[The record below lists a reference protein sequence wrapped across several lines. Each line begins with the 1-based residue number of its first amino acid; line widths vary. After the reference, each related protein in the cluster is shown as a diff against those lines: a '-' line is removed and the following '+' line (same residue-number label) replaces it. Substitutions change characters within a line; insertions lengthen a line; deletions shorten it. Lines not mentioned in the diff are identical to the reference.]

1 MSSYRPENLLH
12 YYAWYLKQKTNKKK
26 QKEHEDA
33 KMIGDSDKRPNNLG
47 TMNDV
52 TQDRGPHAIMYSN
65 HGWSKYVNFLS
76 HEKGSINKM
85 CIL

>member
-1 MSSYRPENLLH
+1 
-12 YYAWYLKQKTNKKK
+12 
-26 QKEHEDA
+26 
-33 KMIGDSDKRPNNLG
+33 MIGDGDKRPNNLG